1 MEYIFFYENYD
12 IYKTEQLCA
21 NLYKLMEMILI
32 AKQLKKTLV
41 LPNFYFTPRNNELIN
56 TKKTLE
62 IDRIELI
69 NINNILN
76 TESIKKICNI
86 ISITDY
92 FKLKQSHTLICKP
105 SEDLPFINNKYHT
118 IYGILNIKK
127 KIEINYSSLNIL
139 NNSNNTNNTNFIGN
153 IVVHNYNRMGNP
165 LWYKQF
171 EKAYYE
177 IRNSLK
183 FNDYLIEKADNFI
196 NANLKDK
203 LHTVLLVHW
212 RRGDFKT
219 INADTSDAN
228 DYYNKCNKLGRL
240 ENLIKNILVG
250 CLENKLGTVFLLT
263 NETDENEL
271 FKLTDVLKQ
280 FNIEVII
287 YSNASDN
294 NYLKYAINDIC
305 GIIIGSKCKFQ
316 LHTHGSYDQMSQY
329 GRWIME
335 ENMKN
340 NFYWIN

>member
-105 SEDLPFINNKYHT
+105 SEDIPFINNKYHT

-139 NNSNNTNNTNFIGN
+139 NNSNNTNFIGN